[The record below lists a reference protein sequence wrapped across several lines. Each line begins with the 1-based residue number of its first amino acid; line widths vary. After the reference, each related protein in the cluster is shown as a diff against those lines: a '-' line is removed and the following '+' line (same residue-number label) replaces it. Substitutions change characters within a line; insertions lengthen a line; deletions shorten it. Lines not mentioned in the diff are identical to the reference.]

1 MSLDCEV
8 LRKYDVSNDGF
19 IDFHEFVAMM
29 CPTEYRPP
37 EMCGFDQE
45 VLGSLV
51 KMRAARMRSGLD
63 QQVALYES
71 PADAKAEGVRKSE
84 MPASM
89 RPEVPEETW
98 AAWNSVFDRVDNDG
112 DNTISD
118 AELRSSMLLSQD
130 VCEQLIAST
139 RAEGKL
145 GIPRRDFLLSLLDF
159 YKCRRPAFVMM
170 KET

>member
-1 MSLDCEV
+1 AMSLDCEV

-89 RPEVPEETW
+89 RPECQKRPGRPGT
-98 AAWNSVFDRVDNDG
+98 
-112 DNTISD
+112 
-118 AELRSSMLLSQD
+118 RSST
-130 VCEQLIAST
+130 AWT
-139 RAEGKL
+139 TT
-145 GIPRRDFLLSLLDF
+145 GIIPSPMRS
-159 YKCRRPAFVMM
+159 
-170 KET
+170 